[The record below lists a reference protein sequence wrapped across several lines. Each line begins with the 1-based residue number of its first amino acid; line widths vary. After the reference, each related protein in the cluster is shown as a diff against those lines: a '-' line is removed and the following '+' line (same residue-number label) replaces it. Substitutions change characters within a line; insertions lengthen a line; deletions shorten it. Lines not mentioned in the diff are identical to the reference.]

1 MKPPETSVQVFSWEF
16 SEILKNN
23 VFTEH
28 LRRSTSGHF
37 YSLNNLLFFAI
48 QWTNRKQVFYICEH
62 CFIMAF
68 KRDEYHELCIWTTA
82 EVVAHRCSVK
92 KVLLEISKK
101 FTEKQ
106 MCQSLFFNKVAGLG
120 PATLFKKRPRH
131 SCFPVNFC
139 EVSKSTFSYRTPPVA
154 VSETSRNK
162 RPIEAT
168 VCIQYV
174 LQNRCSSK

>member
-68 KRDEYHELCIWTTA
+68 KRDEYHELCIWKTA

-106 MCQSLFFNKVAGLG
+106 MCQSLFFMGLQ
-120 PATLFKKRPRH
+120 LYLKRDPGTVVFLWIFAKFLKAPFLTEHLRWLCLKLH
-131 SCFPVNFC
+131 
-139 EVSKSTFSYRTPPVA
+139 
-154 VSETSRNK
+154 ETND
-162 RPIEAT
+162 P
-168 VCIQYV
+168 
-174 LQNRCSSK
+174 